1 MKIFLDTAAIDDI
14 KEFVTLGIIDGVTT
28 NPTHLYK
35 AGKAPLETVK
45 EITNLFKNGAISVE
59 VTEQAPK
66 AVYEQA
72 KKIAAIAPNVV
83 VKIPCH
89 EHYYQTIHKLVH
101 ENIPLNITLVFSL
114 LQSLMMCKLG
124 VAYISPFVGRLDDID
139 ADGSGLLHDIR
150 HMVDT
155 YHFKTHILA
164 ASIRSVSD
172 FHQAVMAGS
181 DAVTVPV
188 DVLRKALVHP
198 LTNHGMQL
206 FNDDWQKLGYKTF
219 P

>member
-1 MKIFLDTAAIDDI
+1 MKIFLDTASVDDI
-14 KEFVTLGIIDGVTT
+14 KQFVKLGIVDGVTT

-35 AGKAPLETVK
+35 AGKAPLDTVR
-45 EITNLFKNGAISVE
+45 EITHLLKHGPISVE
-59 VTEQAPK
+59 VTEEDPK

-72 KKIAAIAPNVV
+72 KKIARLAPNVV
-83 VKIPCH
+83 VKVPCH
-89 EHYYQTIHKLVH
+89 EKYYEVIKQLVD
-101 ENIPLNITLVFSL
+101 EKIALNITLVFTL

-124 VAYISPFVGRLDDID
+124 VAYISPFVGRLDDIV

-164 ASIRSVSD
+164 ASIRSVDD
-172 FHQAVMAGS
+172 FHQAVMAGA
-181 DAVTVPV
+181 DAITLPV
-188 DVLRKALVHP
+188 DVLRKAIAHP
-198 LTNHGMQL
+198 LTDKGIQL
-206 FNDDWQKLGYKTF
+206 FNDDWHKLGYKTF